1 MKKRLKW
8 YVTQYLDL
16 PQTSDKIQKNSFIIT
31 ETINDLET
39 VSLVNVLKGELKI
52 HYQVNIYLSKVKNKN
67 TGKKCEICSKLTIKT
82 LEERH
87 WRVFIV
93 HTTLNILHTIF

>member
-31 ETINDLET
+31 VTINDLET

-52 HYQVNIYLSKVKNKN
+52 HYQVNIYLSKVTNKN

-82 LEERH
+82 LEECH

>member
-16 PQTSDKIQKNSFIIT
+16 PQTSDKIQKNCFIIT

-87 WRVFIV
+87 WCVFIV

>member
-1 MKKRLKW
+1 M
-8 YVTQYLDL
+8 TQCLDL
-16 PQTSDKIQKNSFIIT
+16 SQTSDKIQKNYFIIT
-31 ETINDLET
+31 ETINDPET

-52 HYQVNIYLSKVKNKN
+52 HYQVNIYLSKVNNKN

>member
-1 MKKRLKW
+1 M
-8 YVTQYLDL
+8 TQCLDL
-16 PQTSDKIQKNSFIIT
+16 SQTSDKIQKNYFIIT
-31 ETINDLET
+31 ETINDPET
-39 VSLVNVLKGELKI
+39 VSLVNVLKRELKI
-52 HYQVNIYLSKVKNKN
+52 HYQVNIYLSKVNNKN

>member
-16 PQTSDKIQKNSFIIT
+16 PQTSDKIQKNCFIIT

-52 HYQVNIYLSKVKNKN
+52 Q
-67 TGKKCEICSKLTIKT
+67 
-82 LEERH
+82 
-87 WRVFIV
+87 
-93 HTTLNILHTIF
+93 

>member
-39 VSLVNVLKGELKI
+39 VSLVNGLKGELKI